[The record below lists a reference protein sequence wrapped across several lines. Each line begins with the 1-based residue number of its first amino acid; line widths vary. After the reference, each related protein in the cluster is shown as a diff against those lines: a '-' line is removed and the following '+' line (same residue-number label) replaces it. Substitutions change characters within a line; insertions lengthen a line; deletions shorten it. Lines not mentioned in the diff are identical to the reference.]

1 MDNQKLDFDATWDQV
16 SPVVEQALLKLTNKS
31 RQDMQSLFN
40 ETLKST
46 EVSPEDQKIAKDYL
60 LDALVDIRCY
70 RILYG
75 KRIYPR
81 AIYFLQQAVEKT
93 AKAWALGFGL
103 LSREEVRR
111 SNHRTPMVF
120 LRILRTK
127 TMEPLLP
134 LIKGIAPGMR
144 TDTSSAWQILS
155 KGSHPDT
162 AKMTKARID
171 DYLLSINS
179 LDLIENDI
187 DSMMASIIKLLGHK
201 TEGFSVGQYANVGM
215 SLLILGLITFPHAFF
230 TRYSD
235 GKVTHGELLP
245 RDYNSKLGV
254 VKSAP
259 RIEKC
264 LVSKM
269 TLLSSLL
276 EARGAK
282 LGTA

>member
-1 MDNQKLDFDATWDQV
+1 
-16 SPVVEQALLKLTNKS
+16 
-31 RQDMQSLFN
+31 
-40 ETLKST
+40 
-46 EVSPEDQKIAKDYL
+46 
-60 LDALVDIRCY
+60 
-70 RILYG
+70 
-75 KRIYPR
+75 
-81 AIYFLQQAVEKT
+81 
-93 AKAWALGFGL
+93 
-103 LSREEVRR
+103 
-111 SNHRTPMVF
+111 
-120 LRILRTK
+120 
-127 TMEPLLP
+127 
-134 LIKGIAPGMR
+134 MR

-162 AKMTKARID
+162 ARMTKARIN
-171 DYLLSINS
+171 DYLSSINS

-201 TEGFSVGQYANVGM
+201 TDGFSVGQYANVGM
-215 SLLILGLITFPHAFF
+215 SLLILGLITFPHSFS

-235 GKVTHGELLP
+235 GKVTDGELLP
-245 RDYNSKLGV
+245 RDYNSKLGI

-269 TLLSSLL
+269 TVLNNLL